1 MNSDERE
8 SSMTTDFGSKET
20 LGPEGLSGPGGAIVL
35 GGGAGRRMG
44 RDKGTVD
51 WQGRPLL
58 THVTRRLASGLSPII
73 VAVGPETPLPPLPDA
88 TRIVRDVS
96 KHQGP
101 LAGWRHAVR
110 TCGDALPEWF
120 LLIGTDQPLVTVALA
135 RTLARIA
142 FEAQAEGAV
151 IESEGRLQPLGA
163 VYRRSIAERLIR
175 DESDDRS
182 LLSFLSRCA
191 IRRVP
196 EAELRSLGFD
206 PALIAGANTPEE
218 LERLKGLVRRSCR
231 LDRESFAG
239 DPERAGDG
247 E

>member
-1 MNSDERE
+1 MTE
-8 SSMTTDFGSKET
+8 SGSAET
-20 LGPEGLSGPGGAIVL
+20 PQPQRAPGPGGAIVL

-51 WQGRPLL
+51 WQGLPLL
-58 THVTRRLASGLSPII
+58 THVTRRLASGLSPVI
-73 VAVGPETPLPPLPDA
+73 VAVGPETPLPPLPEA

-96 KHQGP
+96 PHQGP

-110 TCGDALPEWF
+110 TIGDALPEWF

-135 RTLARIA
+135 RALARIA
-142 FEAQAEGAV
+142 FDASAEGAV
-151 IESEGRLQPLGA
+151 VETEGRLQPLGA
-163 VYRRSIAERLIR
+163 VYRRSIAERLR
-175 DESDDRS
+175 SESTDDRS

-191 IRRVP
+191 IRQVP

-231 LDRESFAG
+231 LGRRPLAG
-239 DPERAGDG
+239 DEKRSAG
-247 E
+247 EP